1 MDRKEFLQKLQT
13 VYRDI
18 LDDEK
23 IVLTEETTAEDIE
36 EWDSLTHVQI
46 VAEIQKVFNVKFSA
60 KEILLWENVGDII
73 DAIEDKTHANL

>member
-1 MDRKEFLQKLQT
+1 MNRQEILSKLQS

-18 LDDEK
+18 LDDEN

-46 VAEIQKVFNVKFSA
+46 VAEIQKEFDVKFSA
-60 KEILLWENVGDII
+60 KEMLLWENVGDII
-73 DAIEDKTHANL
+73 DAIER

>member
-1 MDRKEFLQKLQT
+1 MNRQEILSTLQS

-18 LDDEK
+18 LDDEN

-46 VAEIQKVFNVKFSA
+46 VAEIQKEFDVKFSA
-60 KEILLWENVGDII
+60 KEMLLWENVGDII
-73 DAIEDKTHANL
+73 DAIER

>member
-1 MDRKEFLQKLQT
+1 MNRQEILSKLQT

-18 LDDEK
+18 LDDES

-46 VAEIQKVFNVKFSA
+46 VAEIQKEFDVKFSA
-60 KEILLWENVGDII
+60 KEMLLWENVGDII
-73 DAIEDKTHANL
+73 DAIER

>member
-1 MDRKEFLQKLQT
+1 MTMERQEILSKLQT

-18 LDDEK
+18 LDDEN

-36 EWDSLTHVQI
+36 DWDSITQVQI

-60 KEILLWENVGDII
+60 KEMLLWESVGDII
-73 DAIEDKTHANL
+73 DSIEE